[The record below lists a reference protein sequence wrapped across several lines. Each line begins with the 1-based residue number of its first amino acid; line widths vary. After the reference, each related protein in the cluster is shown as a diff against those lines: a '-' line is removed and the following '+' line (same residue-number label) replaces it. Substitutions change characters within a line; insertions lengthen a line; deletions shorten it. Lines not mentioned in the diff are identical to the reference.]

1 MRYLLRTVRNALEI
15 GTEVEMP
22 AAEER
27 LKVLRMIQN
36 GQITASE
43 GARLL
48 ETLREQERDQVEK
61 ERQATSREQGMRLF
75 HIRVTD
81 LKTGRQ
87 KIDMRIPWSLVN
99 VGINMGARFA
109 HKEIKMEEFVQA
121 VQSGATGKILSLVDE
136 DGGELTEIFV
146 E

>member
-1 MRYLLRTVRNALEI
+1 
-15 GTEVEMP
+15 MP

-27 LKVLRMIQN
+27 LRVLKMIQN

-48 ETLREQERDQVEK
+48 ENIREHERDQVED
-61 ERQATSREQGMRLF
+61 ERQPASQEQHRRLF

-81 LKTGRQ
+81 LKTGQQ
-87 KIDMRIPWSLVN
+87 KIDMRIPWGLVN
-99 VGINMGARFA
+99 VGVNMGARFA
-109 HKEIKMEEFVQA
+109 RKEIKMEEFITA
-121 VQSGATGKILSLVDE
+121 VRAGAIGKIMELVDE
-136 DGGELTEIFV
+136 DDGELIEIFV

>member
-1 MRYLLRTVRNALEI
+1 
-15 GTEVEMP
+15 MP

-27 LKVLRMIQN
+27 LRVLKMIQN

-48 ETLREQERDQVEK
+48 ENIREHERDQVED
-61 ERQATSREQGMRLF
+61 ERQPASQEQHRRLF

-81 LKTGRQ
+81 LKTGQQ
-87 KIDMRIPWSLVN
+87 KIDMRIPWGLVN
-99 VGINMGARFA
+99 VGVNMGARFA
-109 HKEIKMEEFVQA
+109 RKEIKMEEFITA
-121 VQSGATGKILSLVDE
+121 VRAGAMGKIMELVDE
-136 DGGELTEIFV
+136 DDGELIEIFV

>member
-1 MRYLLRTVRNALEI
+1 
-15 GTEVEMP
+15 MP

-27 LKVLRMIQN
+27 LRVLRMIQN

-48 ETLREQERDQVEK
+48 EALREHERDQVQEG
-61 ERQATSREQGMRLF
+61 RQATSQKQRVRLF

-81 LKTGRQ
+81 LKTGQQ
-87 KIDMRIPWSLVN
+87 KIDLRMPWSLVN
-99 VGINMGARFA
+99 VGVNMGARFA
-109 HKEIKMEEFVQA
+109 HKEIKIEEFITA
-121 VQSGATGKILSLVDE
+121 VQSGATGKIMSLVDE
-136 DGGELTEIFV
+136 DEGELVEVFV

>member
-1 MRYLLRTVRNALEI
+1 ML
-15 GTEVEMP
+15 

-27 LKVLRMIQN
+27 LRVLKMIQN

-48 ETLREQERDQVEK
+48 ENIREHERDQVED
-61 ERQATSREQGMRLF
+61 ERQPASQEQHRRLF

-81 LKTGRQ
+81 LKTGQQ
-87 KIDMRIPWSLVN
+87 KIDMRIPWGLVN
-99 VGINMGARFA
+99 VGVNMGARFA
-109 HKEIKMEEFVQA
+109 RKEIKMEEFITA
-121 VQSGATGKILSLVDE
+121 VRAGAMGKIMELVDE
-136 DGGELTEIFV
+136 DDGELIEIFV